1 MIIFIHTKKNLS
13 AYNLTLSSVFFHSQL
28 VCEEVN
34 VDRFYPVLYPKVSSV
49 LLIATLSFDPRYPAI
64 LKYHESD

>member
-1 MIIFIHTKKNLS
+1 MVQMAKVKTYDYLHTHKKNLS

-34 VDRFYPVLYPKVSSV
+34 VDRFYPVLYPKVSNTPHCHF
-49 LLIATLSFDPRYPAI
+49 IF
-64 LKYHESD
+64 